1 MYDDVAGLRFTL
13 EEDGFDRFEIACS
26 HEESSVRSFLLGKAG
41 IEEALVL
48 RTCQRYEIYLHGPDA
63 KDVLKGLGQKIGVDV
78 SHDSDRLLA
87 GDAVVEH
94 LLRVACGLESGVLG
108 EDEILGQ
115 LRGAYKRASD
125 ADALGGTLDTIAL
138 KALRVGERARTET
151 RINEGR
157 VSLGSVTLDRARE
170 ELPKLDAVDELKAV
184 TVLVVGAG
192 EVAEL
197 VVKSLAHRISGD
209 DTETDLESN
218 VSLTVANRTLSNAE
232 ELAEV
237 AGGDAIELD
246 ELADGHLS
254 EADLVVTATGSDD
267 RVLSIADLVG
277 HELIVFDLA
286 NPRDVDPGVDDLED
300 VELVTIDEVLSVR
313 NEELKRREA
322 SIPAVEGII
331 AEERARLAEQLR
343 AEEVDDT
350 LSQIYSRAHERREAE
365 FERALDRLDAESEQL
380 TAEQEAAMRDFSEAL
395 VNKLL
400 HPKTTALRQAAAT
413 DDRKTVDAWLTLFD
427 RTVDEIA
434 VDDVRENMQSDSEES
449 TSEADAETR

>member
-13 EEDGFDRFEIACS
+13 EEDGFERFEIACS
-26 HEESSVRSFLLGKAG
+26 HEESSVRSFLLGKDG
-41 IEEALVL
+41 VDEALVL
-48 RTCQRYEIYLHGPDA
+48 RTCQRYELYLHGPEA
-63 KDVLKGLGQKIGVDV
+63 AAVLKGLGRKIGVDV
-78 SHDSDRLLA
+78 SPDSDRLLV
-87 GDAVVEH
+87 GNSVVEH

-115 LRGAYKRASD
+115 LRGAYKRASE
-125 ADALGGTLDTIAL
+125 ADALGDTLDTIAL

-170 ELPKLDAVDELKAV
+170 ELPEVSGVDELQDAN
-184 TVLVVGAG
+184 VLVVGAG
-192 EVAEL
+192 EVAQL
-197 VVKSLAHRISGD
+197 VVKALAHRIAVD
-209 DTETDLESN
+209 DTDDEA
-218 VSLTVANRTLSNAE
+218 SLTVANRTLENAE
-232 ELAEV
+232 ELAAVVGGEAV
-237 AGGDAIELD
+237 ALVDLGDD
-246 ELADGHLS
+246 HLS
-254 EADLVVTATGSDD
+254 AADLVVTATGADD

-277 HELIVFDLA
+277 HELVVFDLA
-286 NPRDVDPGVDDLED
+286 NPRDVDPAVDDLDD
-300 VELVTIDEVLSVR
+300 VALVTIEDVLSVR
-313 NEELKRREA
+313 NDGLQQREA
-322 SIPAVEGII
+322 AIPAVEEII
-331 AEERARLAEQLR
+331 AEERVRLAEQLR

-380 TAEQEAAMRDFSEAL
+380 TPEQEAAMRDFSEAL

-413 DDRKTVDAWLTLFD
+413 DDRETVDAWLTLFD

-434 VDDVRENMQSDSEES
+434 VDDVREKSECDAEES

>member
-13 EEDGFDRFEIACS
+13 EEDGFERFEIACS

-48 RTCQRYEIYLHGPDA
+48 RTCQRYEIYLHGSEA

-78 SHDSDRLLA
+78 SPDSDRLFV

-170 ELPKLDAVDELKAV
+170 KLPELEGVDELEDAA
-184 TVLVVGAG
+184 VLVVGAG
-192 EVAEL
+192 EVAQL
-197 VVKSLAHRISGD
+197 VVKSLAHRIPVDDSDGD
-209 DTETDLESN
+209 A
-218 VSLTVANRTLSNAE
+218 SLTVANRTLSNAE

-237 AGGDAIELD
+237 AGGDAIALEELSD
-246 ELADGHLS
+246 DHLS
-254 EADLVVTATGSDD
+254 TADLVVTATGAED

-277 HELIVFDLA
+277 HELVVFDLA
-286 NPRDVDPGVDDLED
+286 NPRDVDPAVDDLED
-300 VELVTIDEVLSVR
+300 VELVTIEEVLSVR
-313 NEELKRREA
+313 NDGLERREA
-322 SIPAVEGII
+322 AIPAVEGII
-331 AEERARLAEQLR
+331 AEERGRLAEQLR

-365 FERALDRLDAESEQL
+365 FERALDRLDAESEEL
-380 TAEQEAAMRDFSEAL
+380 TPEQEAAIRDFSEAL

-413 DDRKTVDAWLTLFD
+413 DDRETVEAWLTLFD

-434 VDDVRENMQSDSEES
+434 VDDVRENTESARDES

>member
-13 EEDGFDRFEIACS
+13 EEDGFERFEIACS
-26 HEESSVRSFLLGKAG
+26 HEESSVRSFLLGKEG
-41 IEEALVL
+41 IDEALVL
-48 RTCQRYEIYLHGPDA
+48 RTCQRYELYLHGPEA
-63 KDVLKGLGQKIGVDV
+63 TDVLKGLGQKIGVDV
-78 SHDSDRLLA
+78 SPDSDRLLV
-87 GDAVVEH
+87 GNSVVEH
-94 LLRVACGLESGVLG
+94 LFRVACGLESGVLG

-115 LRGAYKRASD
+115 LRGAYKRASE
-125 ADALGGTLDTIAL
+125 ADALGDTLDTIAL

-170 ELPKLDAVDELKAV
+170 ELPAVSGVDELQDAN
-184 TVLVVGAG
+184 VLVVGAG
-192 EVAEL
+192 EVAQL
-197 VVKSLAHRISGD
+197 VVKALAHRIAVD
-209 DTETDLESN
+209 DTDDEA
-218 VSLTVANRTLSNAE
+218 SLTVANRTLENAE
-232 ELAEV
+232 ELAAVVGGEAV
-237 AGGDAIELD
+237 ALVDLGDD
-246 ELADGHLS
+246 HLS
-254 EADLVVTATGSDD
+254 AADLVVTATGADD

-277 HELIVFDLA
+277 HELVVFDLA
-286 NPRDVDPGVDDLED
+286 NPRDVDPAVDDLDD
-300 VELVTIDEVLSVR
+300 VELVTIEDVLSVR
-313 NEELKRREA
+313 NDGLQQREA
-322 SIPAVEGII
+322 AIPAVEEII
-331 AEERARLAEQLR
+331 AEERVRLAEQLR

-380 TAEQEAAMRDFSEAL
+380 TPEQEAAMRDFSEAL

-434 VDDVRENMQSDSEES
+434 VDDVRETAESDSDES

>member
-13 EEDGFDRFEIACS
+13 EEDGFERFEIACS
-26 HEESSVRSFLLGKAG
+26 HEESSVRSFLLGKEG
-41 IEEALVL
+41 IDEALVL
-48 RTCQRYEIYLHGPDA
+48 RTCQRYELYLHGPEA
-63 KDVLKGLGQKIGVDV
+63 TDVLKGLGQKIGVDV
-78 SHDSDRLLA
+78 SPDSDRLLV
-87 GDAVVEH
+87 GNSVVEH
-94 LLRVACGLESGVLG
+94 LFRVACGLESGVLG

-115 LRGAYKRASD
+115 LRGAYKRASE
-125 ADALGGTLDTIAL
+125 ADALGDTLDTIAL
-138 KALRVGERARTET
+138 KALRVSERARTET

-170 ELPKLDAVDELKAV
+170 ELPAVSGVDELQDAN
-184 TVLVVGAG
+184 VLVVGAG
-192 EVAEL
+192 EVAQL
-197 VVKSLAHRISGD
+197 VVKALAHRIAVD
-209 DTETDLESN
+209 DTDDEA
-218 VSLTVANRTLSNAE
+218 SLTVANRTLENAE
-232 ELAEV
+232 ELAAVVGGEAV
-237 AGGDAIELD
+237 ALVDLGDD
-246 ELADGHLS
+246 HLS
-254 EADLVVTATGSDD
+254 AADLVVTATGADD

-277 HELIVFDLA
+277 HELVVFDLA
-286 NPRDVDPGVDDLED
+286 NPRDVDPAVDDLDD
-300 VELVTIDEVLSVR
+300 VELVTIEDVLSVR
-313 NEELKRREA
+313 NDGLQQREA
-322 SIPAVEGII
+322 AIPAVEEII
-331 AEERARLAEQLR
+331 AEERVRLAEQLR

-380 TAEQEAAMRDFSEAL
+380 TPEQEAAMRDFSEAL

-434 VDDVRENMQSDSEES
+434 VDDVRETAESDSDES